1 MNTNETSECLFC
13 RYDNALYIH
22 ENSLAFAIA
31 DTFPLTQGHTL
42 ILPKRHIES
51 LFDASPD
58 EIQALFSLINAA
70 RNQLDNQCRPDG
82 FNVGVNDG
90 TAAGQT
96 LMHLHVH
103 LIPRY
108 QGDKEDPRG
117 GMRWIMPDKADYWSP

>member
-1 MNTNETSECLFC
+1 
-13 RYDNALYIH
+13 
-22 ENSLAFAIA
+22 
-31 DTFPLTQGHTL
+31 
-42 ILPKRHIES
+42 

-70 RNQLDNQCRPDG
+70 RNQLDNRYRPDG

-108 QGDKEDPRG
+108 QGDRKDPRG
-117 GMRWIMPDKADYWSP
+117 GMRWIMPDKADYWSS